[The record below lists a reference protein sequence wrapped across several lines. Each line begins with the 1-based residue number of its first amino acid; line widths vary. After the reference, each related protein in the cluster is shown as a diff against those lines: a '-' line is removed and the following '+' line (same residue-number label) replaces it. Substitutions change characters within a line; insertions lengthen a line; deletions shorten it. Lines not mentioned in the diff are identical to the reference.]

1 MQIRLGSGQG
11 FAVGVSASRKRL
23 KSLLRTRR
31 SPLRTGHWVV
41 ILVVMVMAV
50 ACGAPAGP
58 SIEVEEVWA
67 RPAMAMVEGAGT
79 SEGGTGMGQP
89 MAGTGAV
96 FMELVNTGRQ
106 ADRLVG
112 GRTDVAEV
120 VEIHETV
127 MEGEVMKMQML
138 ANGLEV
144 PAQGEVLLK
153 PGGYHVMLIGM
164 QRDLAVGDTFTLD
177 LQFEKSGSLR
187 VEPEVREP

>member
-1 MQIRLGSGQG
+1 MLG
-11 FAVGVSASRKRL
+11 VMGV
-23 KSLLRTRR
+23 
-31 SPLRTGHWVV
+31 
-41 ILVVMVMAV
+41 AV

-58 SIEVEEVWA
+58 SLEVEDVWA
-67 RPAMAMVEGAGT
+67 RPAMAMMEGAGS
-79 SEGGTGMGQP
+79 SEGGAAMGQP

-96 FMELVNTGRQ
+96 FMTIRNTGSE
-106 ADRLVG
+106 ADRLLG
-112 GRTDVAEV
+112 GQTEVAAV

-127 MEGEVMKMQML
+127 MENDVMKMQML

-144 PAQGEVLLK
+144 PAKGEVLLK

-164 QRDLAVGDTFTLD
+164 QRDLAVGDTFTLE